1 MSRSIAFATLA
12 MGGLLA
18 VSAFAAGAQAA
29 TPQSL
34 FNDNC
39 SACHQTSG
47 KGVKGAFP
55 ALAGDPF
62 VQGDAAPV
70 LATVLA
76 GRAGMPSFK
85 DDINDADLAS
95 LLTYV
100 RTSWGNKGKPVTPAD
115 VAAAR
120 VKLKAAKKPASL
132 QAH

>member
-1 MSRSIAFATLA
+1 MSRSIAFAC
-12 MGGLLA
+12 GLLA
-18 VSAFAAGAQAA
+18 ASAVSVVAQAA
-29 TPQSL
+29 TPSAL

-39 SACHQTSG
+39 SACHQTTG

-55 ALAGDPF
+55 ALAGDPY
-62 VQGDAAPV
+62 VQGDSGPMIG
-70 LATVLA
+70 TVLA

-85 DDINDADLAS
+85 DDLSDLELAS

-100 RTSWGNKGKPVTPAD
+100 RTSWGNKGKPVSASD

-120 VKLKAAKKPASL
+120 AKLNAAKKPRNL

>member
-1 MSRSIAFATLA
+1 MSRLIAFALA
-12 MGGLLA
+12 CA
-18 VSAFAAGAQAA
+18 VSVSAAVGAQAA

-39 SACHQTSG
+39 SACHQTTG

-62 VQGDAAPV
+62 VQGDAAPM

-76 GRAGMPSFK
+76 GRAGMPAFK

-100 RTSWGNKGKPVTPAD
+100 RTSWGNKGKPVTAAD

>member
-1 MSRSIAFATLA
+1 MSRSIVFAC
-12 MGGLLA
+12 GLLTA
-18 VSAFAAGAQAA
+18 SVLTATSQAA
-29 TPQSL
+29 TPSAL

-39 SACHQTSG
+39 SACHQTTG

-62 VQGDAAPV
+62 VQGDPAPM

-85 DDINDADLAS
+85 DELTDLELAS

-100 RTSWGNKGKPVTPAD
+100 RTSWGNKGKPVSASD
-115 VAAAR
+115 IAAAR
-120 VKLKAAKKPASL
+120 AKLKAGKKPPSL

>member
-1 MSRSIAFATLA
+1 MSRSIVFTCSLMAAS
-12 MGGLLA
+12 A
-18 VSAFAAGAQAA
+18 VAAIGHAA

-39 SACHQTSG
+39 SACHQTTG

-62 VQGDAAPV
+62 VQGDAGPV
-70 LATVLA
+70 IATVLA

-100 RTSWGNKGKPVTPAD
+100 RTSWGNKGKPLTPAD
-115 VAAAR
+115 IAAAR
-120 VKLKAAKKPASL
+120 AKLKAGKKPPSL

>member
-1 MSRSIAFATLA
+1 MSRTIAFFS
-12 MGGLLA
+12 GLLA
-18 VSAFAAGAQAA
+18 ASAVSATAFAA
-29 TPQSL
+29 TPSAL

-39 SACHQTSG
+39 SACHQTTG

-62 VQGDAAPV
+62 VQGDSAPV
-70 LATVLA
+70 MATVLA

-85 DDINDADLAS
+85 DDLSDLELAS
-95 LLTYV
+95 VLTYV
-100 RTSWGNKGKPVTPAD
+100 RTSWGNKGKPVSASD

-120 VKLKAAKKPASL
+120 AKLKAGKKPASL

>member
-1 MSRSIAFATLA
+1 MSRSIAFFC
-12 MGGLLA
+12 GLLA
-18 VSAFAAGAQAA
+18 VSAASTTALAA

-39 SACHQTSG
+39 SACHQTTG

-62 VQGDAAPV
+62 VQGDAAP
-70 LATVLA
+70 LTATVLS
-76 GRAGMPSFK
+76 GRAGMPAFK
-85 DDINDADLAS
+85 DDINDADLSAI
-95 LLTYV
+95 LTYI
-100 RTSWGNKGKPVTPAD
+100 RTSWGNKGKPVTAAD

-120 VKLKAAKKPASL
+120 AKLKASKKPASL